1 MDRIDFVVNQG
12 LQNSIKWIES
22 VKRDF
27 NNLRGLGLNFR
38 FLEIDFAI
46 KCIAEENFL
55 KSKQHFYTA
64 SLLDELRIVKFN
76 DDQLSFG
83 LGLTGYPILSD
94 NEEVIQRY
102 SKLRYDAWGKMPGMA
117 DNVLKGKSDIWANTV
132 QFFMANDI
140 EGIERNLN
148 ILETITLKKLSKNQQ
163 ELLIDFNFFK
173 ALYEGNKSKME
184 EELDKLVSPKI
195 HKKRNINDIHAQY
208 ISLPALGYTKL
219 AWRKG
224 IEVEVNSPLV
234 PKELLPIQPLE
245 KYEIPYDFLK

>member
-1 MDRIDFVVNQG
+1 MNKIDFVINQG
-12 LQNSIKWIES
+12 LKNSIKWIES

-27 NNLRGLGLNFR
+27 NNLSGLGLNFR

-46 KCIAEENFL
+46 KCIAEKDFL

-83 LGLTGYPILSD
+83 LGFTGYPILSD
-94 NEEVIQRY
+94 NEDLIQRY
-102 SKLRYDAWGKMPGMA
+102 SKLRYDAWGKMPGMV

-132 QFFMANDI
+132 QFFMANDK

-148 ILETITLKKLSKNQQ
+148 ILETITLKKLPKNQQ
-163 ELLIDFNFFK
+163 ELIIDFTFFK
-173 ALYEGNKSKME
+173 ALHERDKLKME
-184 EELDKLVSPKI
+184 EELEKLVSLKI
-195 HKKRNINDIHAQY
+195 HKKRNINEVHAQY
-208 ISLPALGYTKL
+208 VSLPALGYAKL

-234 PKELLPIQPLE
+234 PKELLPIQPLDN
-245 KYEIPYDFLK
+245 YEIPYDFLK